1 MSPNERFELPKMKG
15 LAARYSCMT
24 LEELGQSAIEAQA
37 QHVWENGQYL
47 MNREGQRTTA
57 NLYAV
62 GAFYVEVWYDRE
74 QNSITAIT
82 CFDDVSKLDAYL
94 NGISL
99 DGLS

>member
-1 MSPNERFELPKMKG
+1 
-15 LAARYSCMT
+15 MT
-24 LEELGQSAIEAQA
+24 LEEFGQLPVDEQA
-37 QHVWENGQYL
+37 QHAWDYGRYL

-62 GAFYVEVWYDRE
+62 GAFYVEIWYNRE

-82 CFDDVSKLDAYL
+82 CFDEVSKLDTYL
-94 NGISL
+94 KGISL